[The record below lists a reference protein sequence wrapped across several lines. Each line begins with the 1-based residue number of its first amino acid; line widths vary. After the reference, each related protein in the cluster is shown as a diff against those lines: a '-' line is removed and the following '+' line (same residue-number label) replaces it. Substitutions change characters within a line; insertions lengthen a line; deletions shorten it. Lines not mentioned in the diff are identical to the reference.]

1 MIGTAADA
9 LLAVN
14 VAALVVLAVER
25 AQRALELERRRRRW
39 PGDMVIAGVGWVDE
53 LAVVLSAGSGDD
65 CRGEHLFERGV
76 ILPRSWSSS
85 VLELRPRVQR

>member
-39 PGDMVIAGVGWVDE
+39 PGDMVIASVGLVDE
-53 LAVVLSAGSGDD
+53 LAVVLSAGSDDD